1 MEINKKQSLKD
12 ALKKMSIEGKK
23 CLIVIDDKK
32 KFLGTLS
39 DGDIRKALLK
49 GKNLKTLIK
58 DFFNSKSTFF
68 TESNFKES
76 DAKELFQKERF
87 EVIPVIKKNG
97 EILKI
102 LEWTDYFG
110 PKQRDNDL
118 KGVPVVIMAGG
129 KGTRLKPFTQIL
141 PKPLI
146 PINNKTVLERI
157 IEPFHFSGA
166 NNFFLTVNYKARILK
181 AFFEELEPDFKVNF
195 IEEKKPLGTA
205 GSIKNIPKK
214 IKSSFFV
221 TNCDVIFK
229 VDSKEIMNFHNTN
242 NFDITLV
249 ASTKEITIPYG
260 VCNTF
265 KNGQLNNI
273 EEKPTFDYL
282 VNTGLYI
289 LKPELLKLIPKNK
302 YFDMTDL
309 INAAKKRGK
318 KIGVFPIDE
327 NEWVD
332 VGQWEEYEKA
342 KSRLE

>member
-146 PINNKTVLERI
+146 PINNK
-157 IEPFHFSGA
+157 PF
-166 NNFFLTVNYKARILK
+166 I
-181 AFFEELEPDFKVNF
+181 
-195 IEEKKPLGTA
+195 
-205 GSIKNIPKK
+205 
-214 IKSSFFV
+214 
-221 TNCDVIFK
+221 
-229 VDSKEIMNFHNTN
+229 
-242 NFDITLV
+242 
-249 ASTKEITIPYG
+249 
-260 VCNTF
+260 
-265 KNGQLNNI
+265 
-273 EEKPTFDYL
+273 
-282 VNTGLYI
+282 YI
-289 LKPELLKLIPKNK
+289 LL
-302 YFDMTDL
+302 DSL
-309 INAAKKRGK
+309 INNG
-318 KIGVFPIDE
+318 ITNI
-327 NEWVD
+327 
-332 VGQWEEYEKA
+332 Y
-342 KSRLE
+342 L